1 MKSLPCSLCSIPFM
15 PGRVGSISK
24 GCFFSKA
31 TPPLCKRH
39 AISVS
44 QSATKIV
51 QVTKATSN
59 ATRVL
64 WEENQHLYYA
74 SLFNPFVRG
83 IADGTLPRE
92 RFEKYLSQ
100 DVYYLSVFREAIR
113 TMLQLAAVDPMIA
126 DDHKT
131 GICADISH
139 LLETVETELDNIHG
153 TFIDLENLSHD
164 DIMWATSLYTEFL
177 ARVASNPSGNDG
189 AVHVASSLLPC
200 FRLYAEVARKI
211 KTIAF
216 EKYGRDP
223 EDHPY
228 GKWILEYSSDHFLR
242 CVSMAESVLDVAS
255 HDAIT
260 KDRCHQHYSYAMKK
274 ELQFFG
280 ANTEPKINKGRGIL
294 VVDFDE
300 TSSQGDTISKIVDAA
315 YHGDSVGPEER
326 QHKELLYK
334 KLLSEYVSEREDL
347 LGRLVPEGLGASPV
361 KGQEWLA
368 EFLMEVSKF
377 DSYRNKV
384 CFESSLLSGATPE
397 SLQKSANGIAMQ
409 PRCPETLQHALDCGM
424 HAAVVSVNWSSEMIE
439 KVFQRHGIAVEVV
452 SDLASVDMEERPGVV
467 HIIANRMEF
476 DGGDRS
482 TGLVHTQCENAT
494 DKAKIMI
501 QLQKESDFSIYVGD
515 SVTDI
520 GSLMEAS
527 MGIIFGENQ
536 TLMSVLRIAGI
547 PVLPLEDFVYNS
559 NSDGSGKVLYQT
571 NSWDEIYGVVSAESW
586 CSEREETA
594 SVSHVP
600 RVMLISGSDSGGG
613 AGLQADI
620 KTCTAC
626 GSFATNAV
634 AAITVQNTVGVE
646 SIYNIPSDIVQD
658 QIRYVYTDIGADCIK
673 IGMLGSVDNV
683 IAVSEAVKR
692 MPSRPPIV
700 LDPVLASSSGSSLA
714 EQGIIDAMKE
724 HLFPVATVV
733 TPNIPEAIHL
743 LDDNIVIDS
752 VDSMKL
758 AAEKLYKFG
767 PRYVLIKGGHLQ
779 DGSSNAIDVLFDG
792 KEFVEFSTP
801 LLNATNN
808 HGTGCSLAS
817 AIASY
822 VSQGENVLHAVDKA
836 KKFVWRAME
845 RSSGLNIGQGDQKP
859 MNLSYGQYDWPR
871 SPQTARVPNPVDV
884 SLYAVT
890 SPSTTSEDRSD
901 EEILQTMQSVIAG
914 GATVIQIRDK
924 VSEGGRLTRIVSK
937 IVRLCRPAGVKV
949 IVNDRVDVAIA
960 ADACGVHVGQGDI
973 PAAHVRKMIGQD
985 KIVGVSCKTVEL
997 ALKAQRDGADYV
1009 GCGATYPTIT
1019 KDSSVIGTHGVRQIK
1034 EHVSIPVVAIGG
1046 IDDTNASRTLQESG
1060 ADGVAV
1066 VRAIFNA
1073 KDIEAATA
1081 NLKDLTR
1088 TKQHKDL
1095 VH

>member
-1 MKSLPCSLCSIPFM
+1 MNWL
-15 PGRVGSISK
+15 
-24 GCFFSKA
+24 
-31 TPPLCKRH
+31 
-39 AISVS
+39 SVS
-44 QSATKIV
+44 W
-51 QVTKATSN
+51 
-59 ATRVL
+59 R
-64 WEENQHLYYA
+64 W
-74 SLFNPFVRG
+74 
-83 IADGTLPRE
+83 
-92 RFEKYLSQ
+92 
-100 DVYYLSVFREAIR
+100 
-113 TMLQLAAVDPMIA
+113 LQLFWLV
-126 DDHKT
+126 
-131 GICADISH
+131 CA
-139 LLETVETELDNIHG
+139 
-153 TFIDLENLSHD
+153 
-164 DIMWATSLYTEFL
+164 
-177 ARVASNPSGNDG
+177 
-189 AVHVASSLLPC
+189 
-200 FRLYAEVARKI
+200 
-211 KTIAF
+211 
-216 EKYGRDP
+216 
-223 EDHPY
+223 
-228 GKWILEYSSDHFLR
+228 
-242 CVSMAESVLDVAS
+242 
-255 HDAIT
+255 
-260 KDRCHQHYSYAMKK
+260 DRCHKHYAYAMKK

-280 ANTEPKINKGRGIL
+280 ANTEPKINKSRGIL

-326 QHKELLYK
+326 QHKESLYQ

-361 KGQEWLA
+361 KGKEWLA

-384 CFESSLLSGATPE
+384 CFESSLLSGATRE
-397 SLQKSANGIAMQ
+397 SLQKSANDIAMQ
-409 PRCPETLQHALDCGM
+409 PRCLETLQHALDCGM
-424 HAAVVSVNWSSEMIE
+424 QAAVVSVNWSSEMIE

-452 SDLASVDMEERPGVV
+452 TDLSSITLEERPGVV
-467 HIIANRMEF
+467 RIIANRMEF
-476 DGGDRS
+476 DGDRT

-494 DKAKIMI
+494 DKAKII
-501 QLQKESDFSIYVGD
+501 KKLQENRDFSIYVGD

-527 MGIIFGENQ
+527 MGIIFGDNQ
-536 TLMSVLRIAGI
+536 TLMSVLRIAGV
-547 PVLPLEDFVYNS
+547 PVIPLEDFVCNPKH
-559 NSDGSGKVLYQT
+559 DGLGKVLYQT

-586 CSEREETA
+586 CSDREETA
-594 SVSHVP
+594 SASNVP

-626 GSFATNAV
+626 GSFATNAI

-683 IAVSEAVKR
+683 IAVSEAVKQ
-692 MPSRPPIV
+692 MPSRPPVV

-714 EQGIIDAMKE
+714 EQGIIDAMKK
-724 HLFPVATVV
+724 HLFPVATIV

-743 LDDNIVIDS
+743 LDDKITIDS
-752 VDSMKL
+752 VDSMKY
-758 AAEKLYKFG
+758 AAEKLHEFG

-779 DGSSNAIDVLFDG
+779 DSSSNAIDVLFDG
-792 KEFVEFSTP
+792 NDFVEFSTP
-801 LLNATNN
+801 LLNPTNN

-859 MNLSYGQYDWPR
+859 MNLAYDQYDWPR
-871 SPQTARVPNPVDV
+871 SPQTARVPNPIDV

-890 SPSTTSEDRSD
+890 SPSTTSEDRTD
-901 EEILQTMQSVIAG
+901 EEILQTVRSVISG

-973 PAAHVRKMIGQD
+973 PAALVRKMVGQD

-997 ALKAQRDGADYV
+997 ALKAQNDGADYV
-1009 GCGATYPTIT
+1009 GCGATYPTTT
-1019 KDSSVIGTHGVRQIK
+1019 KDSSVIGTNGVRHIK
-1034 EHVSIPVVAIGG
+1034 ENVSIPVVAIGG
-1046 IDDTNASRTLQESG
+1046 IDETNTLRTLQESG

-1073 KDIEAATA
+1073 KDVESATA
-1081 NLKDLTR
+1081 HLKDLTR
-1088 TKQHKDL
+1088 MTKHQAI